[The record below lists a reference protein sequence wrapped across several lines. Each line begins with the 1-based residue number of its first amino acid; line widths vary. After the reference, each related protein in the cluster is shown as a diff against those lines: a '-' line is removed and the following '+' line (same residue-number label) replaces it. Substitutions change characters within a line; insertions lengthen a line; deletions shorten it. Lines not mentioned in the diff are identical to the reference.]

1 MESILTSIKK
11 LLGIGEEYEHFDA
24 DIIMHINSVFMDLT
38 QMGVGPSYGFA
49 IEDDI
54 SEWTDFIPDTR
65 KLQAVKSYIYLRV
78 KLLFDPPTSSSVMEA
93 MNRDIQRYEWR
104 LNVAAE
110 TSVSTDDDYYD
121 DTNTG
126 GSGGTTSGSTDRV
139 DYNTLANKPRLNGKT
154 IVGDVYEQD
163 PSVKQITSTD
173 IDKLFNAE
181 FDD

>member
-11 LLGIGEEYEHFDA
+11 LLGIGEDYEHFDP

-65 KLQAVKSYIYLRV
+65 QLQAVKSYIYLRV

-110 TSVSTDDDYYD
+110 SIETDETDNDDS
-121 DTNTG
+121 N
-126 GSGGTTSGSTDRV
+126 TSGSGSGVTGV
-139 DYNTLANKPRLNGKT
+139 IDYRDLINKPRLNGKT
-154 IVGDVYEQD
+154 IVDNVNEQD
-163 PSVKQITSTD
+163 PTVKQITSTS
-173 IDKLFNAE
+173 IDKLFNDE
-181 FDD
+181 FNG